1 MGAPMPGGRALTR
14 VSIVIEN
21 LFRPWR
27 RASTWWGLAYALL
40 GFLVATVTFSI
51 VFTLLVTTVSLLIVF
66 PLAIPVAWLMFVTSA
81 GLGRLERSRA
91 RALLGLELPDPHAP
105 LPDGSWWA
113 KLKARAKSAS
123 RW

>member
-1 MGAPMPGGRALTR
+1 MWAERAFTR
-14 VSIVIEN
+14 VSVVIEK

-66 PLAIPVAWLMFVTSA
+66 PLAIPVAWLMFVVSA
-81 GLGRLERSRA
+81 GLGVSSVRGHERCSAWSSPIRTRRSRTG
-91 RALLGLELPDPHAP
+91 RG
-105 LPDGSWWA
+105 GSG
-113 KLKARAKSAS
+113 
-123 RW
+123 